1 MSVSPSG
8 VGNSPPPTPQSI
20 VASNAAKSFQSEASA
35 NTDGVS
41 KAALALWKKFSASLA
56 DNPSAHWKQAL
67 SNADELARSV
77 CGQNLAADLQ
87 ADLLGNFKLLEHTLS
102 ELKIPPSD
110 ELPDPL
116 AFIKTRLAVL
126 QLNIVTNAEDL
137 RKLHSLSTH
146 SSNQSEPIIRST
158 SP

>member
-8 VGNSPPPTPQSI
+8 EGNSPPPTPQSI

-102 ELKIPPSD
+102 GLKITSTND
-110 ELPDPL
+110 HPDPHT
-116 AFIKTRLAVL
+116 FISNRLSL
-126 QLNIVTNAEDL
+126 LKLNIVADAQDL
-137 RKLHSLSTH
+137 RKLQSLSTNP
-146 SSNQSEPIIRST
+146 SNTSDMNTRST
-158 SP
+158 LP